1 MKFRDLCIFDY
12 SFKKLYFYLC
22 RDGIPFDSLKFLRIV
37 YEQKKIFKNSNVGCH
52 ATN

>member
-1 MKFRDLCIFDY
+1 MKFRDLCILDY
-12 SFKKLYFYLC
+12 SLKKLYFYLC
-22 RDGIPFDSLKFLRIV
+22 RDGIPFDSLKVLRIV